1 MINKDKNQ
9 MKKLILHLAV
19 ANSMVMTS
27 STVSAETKKVNLS
40 AGLNYVLSQV
50 VTKGDNNQSHHN
62 MGMLYYL
69 GKKGVPVDHKK
80 AAEWFSKAAVNGF
93 APSQYALA
101 VMYLNGDGVPQ
112 DTEKGVT
119 LLQSAAW
126 QGQPEAVKLYNTLQA
141 KAQQLNVVQTTSAQT
156 STTAIKYYDTSTL
169 EPKNFKQV
177 VLPNLSTDTVARS
190 FYKVTSSRE
199 RGKDDYWGSGKYY
212 YVNKPSDLD
221 DLTDAVIS
229 IAPIITYQ
237 NMQGE
242 ARYLVPVEVTL
253 AIEGRIETSH
263 ATRGTLELYLFKK
276 LDNGQF
282 QMISKTAQGGIES
295 IEGYGRTSWNAQEFK
310 KNLQA
315 FGNNTLG
322 SYTIDGYYGNGYGE
336 SVWSLLLLNEDDYIV
351 EQMFEE
357 GKVSEQPEYG
367 YSSAIK
373 VNKNGQP
380 FYPFQIHYQ
389 GTDMSDNNRM
399 VKVNKIVLYQ
409 YDSKSKFYSKL
420 K

>member
-1 MINKDKNQ
+1 
-9 MKKLILHLAV
+9 MKKLMLSIVMTA
-19 ANSMVMTS
+19 SMIVTS
-27 STVSAETKKVNLS
+27 STVCAETKKVNLS

-50 VTKGDNNQSHHN
+50 ATKGDNNQSNHN

-69 GKKGVPVDHKK
+69 GKNGVPIDHKK
-80 AAEWFSKAAVNGF
+80 AAEWFSKSAANGY
-93 APSQYALA
+93 APSQYALSA
-101 VMYLNGDGVPQ
+101 MYLNGDGVPQ
-112 DTEKGVT
+112 DAEKGIA
-119 LLQSAAW
+119 LLQSAAR

-141 KAQQLNVVQTTSAQT
+141 KAQQLNTTQTSSVQTA
-156 STTAIKYYDTSTL
+156 TTAIKYYNTSTL

-177 VLPNLSTDTVARS
+177 VLPNLNTDTIARS

-199 RGKDDYWGSGKYY
+199 RKKDDYWGSGKYY

-229 IAPIITYQ
+229 IAPIFTYQ

-242 ARYLVPVEVTL
+242 TRYLVPVEVTL

-263 ATRGTLELYLFKK
+263 VTRGTLELYLFKK

-282 QMISKTAQGGIES
+282 QMISKTAQGGVES
-295 IEGYGRTSWNAQEFK
+295 IEGYGRTSWNAQEFR

-336 SVWSLLLLNEDDYIV
+336 SVWSLLLLNEEGYIV

-357 GKVSEQPEYG
+357 GKVSEQPDYG

-373 VNKNGQP
+373 VNQNEQP

-389 GTDMSDNNRM
+389 GTDMNDNNRM
-399 VKVNKIVLYQ
+399 VKVNKIVPYQ
-409 YDSKSKFYSKL
+409 YDSKSKLYSEL

>member
-1 MINKDKNQ
+1 
-9 MKKLILHLAV
+9 MKKLMLSIAMTT
-19 ANSMVMTS
+19 SMVLIG
-27 STVSAETKKVNLS
+27 STACAETKKVNLS

-50 VTKGDNNQSHHN
+50 ATKGDNNQSNHN

-69 GKKGVPVDHKK
+69 GKNGVPIDHKK
-80 AAEWFSKAAVNGF
+80 ASEWFSKSAANGY
-93 APSQYALA
+93 APSQYALSA
-101 VMYLNGDGVPQ
+101 MYLNGDGVPQ
-112 DTEKGVT
+112 DAEKGIA
-119 LLQSAAW
+119 LLQSAAR

-141 KAQQLNVVQTTSAQT
+141 KAQHLNNTQTSSVQTA
-156 STTAIKYYDTSTL
+156 TTAIKYYDTSTL
-169 EPKNFKQV
+169 EPKNFKQA
-177 VLPNLSTDTVARS
+177 VLPNLNTDTIARS

-199 RGKDDYWGSGKYY
+199 RKKDDYWGGGKYY

-229 IAPIITYQ
+229 IAPIFTYQ

-263 ATRGTLELYLFKK
+263 VTRGTLELYLFKK

-282 QMISKTAQGGIES
+282 QMISKTAQGGVES

-315 FGNNTLG
+315 FGNNILG

-373 VNKNGQP
+373 VNQNGQP

-389 GTDMSDNNRM
+389 GTDLNDNNRM
-399 VKVNKIVLYQ
+399 FKVNKIVLYQ
-409 YDSKSKFYSKL
+409 YDSKNKLYSKL

>member
-1 MINKDKNQ
+1 
-9 MKKLILHLAV
+9 MKKLILHLVV
-19 ANSMVMTS
+19 AIGIVGIS

-40 AGLNYVLSQV
+40 AGLKYVLSQV
-50 VTKGDNNQSHHN
+50 VTKGDNNQSNHN

-80 AAEWFSKAAVNGF
+80 AAEWFSKAAANGF
-93 APSQYALA
+93 SPSQYALA

-112 DTEKGVT
+112 DAEKGVT
-119 LLQSAAW
+119 LLQSAAR

-141 KAQQLNVVQTTSAQT
+141 KAQQLNAIQTPSVQTA
-156 STTAIKYYDTSTL
+156 TTAIKYYDTSKL

-177 VLPNLSTDTVARS
+177 VLPNLSTDTIARS
-190 FYKVTSSRE
+190 FYKVASSRE
-199 RGKDDYWGSGKYY
+199 REKDDYWGSGKYY

-229 IAPIITYQ
+229 IAPIFTYQ

-253 AIEGRIETSH
+253 VIEGRIETSH
-263 ATRGTLELYLFKK
+263 VTRGTLELYLFKK

-282 QMISKTAQGGIES
+282 QMVSKTAQGGVES

-322 SYTIDGYYGNGYGE
+322 SYNIDGYYGNGYGE
-336 SVWSLLLLNEDDYIV
+336 SVWSLLLLNEEGYIFQ
-351 EQMFEE
+351 QMFEE
-357 GKVSEQPEYG
+357 GKISEQPEYG
-367 YSSAIK
+367 YSSAIQVK
-373 VNKNGQP
+373 KNGQP

-389 GTDMSDNNRM
+389 GTDMNDNNRM
-399 VKVNKIVLYQ
+399 VKVNKILLYQ
-409 YDSKSKFYSKL
+409 YDSKSKFYSKP

>member
-1 MINKDKNQ
+1 
-9 MKKLILHLAV
+9 MKKLILHLVV
-19 ANSMVMTS
+19 AIGIVGIS

-50 VTKGDNNQSHHN
+50 VTKGDNNQSNHN

-80 AAEWFSKAAVNGF
+80 AAEWFSKAAANGF
-93 APSQYALA
+93 APSQYALSI
-101 VMYLNGDGVPQ
+101 MYLSGDGIPQ
-112 DTEKGVT
+112 DAEKGVA
-119 LLQSAAW
+119 LLQSAAR
-126 QGQPEAVKLYNTLQA
+126 QGQPEAVRMYNSLQA
-141 KAQQLNVVQTTSAQT
+141 KVQQLNTTQMPSVQTA
-156 STTAIKYYDTSTL
+156 TTAIKYYDTSKL

-177 VLPNLSTDTVARS
+177 VLANLSTDTIARS

-199 RGKDDYWGSGKYY
+199 RQKDDYWGSGKYY

-229 IAPIITYQ
+229 IAPIFTYQ

-263 ATRGTLELYLFKK
+263 VTRGTLELYLFKK

-282 QMISKTAQGGIES
+282 QMISKTAQGGVES
-295 IEGYGRTSWNAQEFK
+295 IEGYGRTSWNAQEFR

-315 FGNNTLG
+315 FGNNILG

-336 SVWSLLLLNEDDYIV
+336 SVWSLLLLNEESYIV

-373 VNKNGQP
+373 VNQNGQQ

-389 GTDMSDNNRM
+389 GTDMNDNNRM

>member
-1 MINKDKNQ
+1 MLSIAMIT
-9 MKKLILHLAV
+9 
-19 ANSMVMTS
+19 SMVLTS
-27 STVSAETKKVNLS
+27 SMVCAETKKVNLS

-50 VTKGDNNQSHHN
+50 ATKGDNNQSNHN

-69 GKKGVPVDHKK
+69 GKNGVPIDHTK
-80 AAEWFSKAAVNGF
+80 AAEWFSKSAANGY
-93 APSQYALA
+93 APSQYALSA
-101 VMYLNGDGVPQ
+101 MYLNGDGVPQ
-112 DTEKGVT
+112 DAEKGIA
-119 LLQSAAW
+119 LLQSAAR

-141 KAQQLNVVQTTSAQT
+141 KAQHLNTTQTSSVQTA
-156 STTAIKYYDTSTL
+156 TTAIKYYNTSTL

-177 VLPNLSTDTVARS
+177 VLPNLNTDTIARS

-199 RGKDDYWGSGKYY
+199 RKKDDYWGSGKYY

-229 IAPIITYQ
+229 IAPIFTYQ

-242 ARYLVPVEVTL
+242 TRYLVPVEVTL

-263 ATRGTLELYLFKK
+263 VTRGTLELYLFKK

-282 QMISKTAQGGIES
+282 QMVSKTAQGGVES

-367 YSSAIK
+367 YSSAIQ

-380 FYPFQIHYQ
+380 LYPFQIHYQ
-389 GTDMSDNNRM
+389 GTDMNDNNRM
-399 VKVNKIVLYQ
+399 VKVNKIVPYQ

>member
-1 MINKDKNQ
+1 MLSIA
-9 MKKLILHLAV
+9 MTT
-19 ANSMVMTS
+19 SMVVTS
-27 STVSAETKKVNLS
+27 STVCAETKKVNLS

-50 VTKGDNNQSHHN
+50 ATKGDNNQSNHN

-69 GKKGVPVDHKK
+69 GKNGVPIDHKK
-80 AAEWFSKAAVNGF
+80 AAEWFSKSVANGY
-93 APSQYALA
+93 APSQYALS

-112 DTEKGVT
+112 DAEKGVA
-119 LLQSAAW
+119 LLQSAAR
-126 QGQPEAVKLYNTLQA
+126 QGQPEAIKLYNTLQA
-141 KAQQLNVVQTTSAQT
+141 KAQQLNAVQTPSVQT
-156 STTAIKYYDTSTL
+156 ATTAIKYYDTSKL

-199 RGKDDYWGSGKYY
+199 RQKDDYWGSGKYY

-229 IAPIITYQ
+229 IAPIFTYQ
-237 NMQGE
+237 NMQNE

-263 ATRGTLELYLFKK
+263 VTRGTLELYLFKK

-336 SVWSLLLLNEDDYIV
+336 SVWSLLLLKEGDYIV

-373 VNKNGQP
+373 VKKNGQQ
-380 FYPFQIHYQ
+380 FYPFQIHYK
-389 GTDMSDNNRM
+389 GTDLNDNDRT
-399 VKVNKIVLYQ
+399 VKVYKIVLYQ
-409 YDSKSKFYSKL
+409 YDSKSKLYSKQ

>member
-1 MINKDKNQ
+1 

-112 DTEKGVT
+112 DAKKGVT
-119 LLQSAAW
+119 LLQSAAR

-141 KAQQLNVVQTTSAQT
+141 KAQQLNAVQTPSVQT
-156 STTAIKYYDTSTL
+156 ATTAIKYYDTSRL

-199 RGKDDYWGSGKYY
+199 
-212 YVNKPSDLD
+212 
-221 DLTDAVIS
+221 
-229 IAPIITYQ
+229 
-237 NMQGE
+237 
-242 ARYLVPVEVTL
+242 
-253 AIEGRIETSH
+253 
-263 ATRGTLELYLFKK
+263 
-276 LDNGQF
+276 
-282 QMISKTAQGGIES
+282 
-295 IEGYGRTSWNAQEFK
+295 
-310 KNLQA
+310 
-315 FGNNTLG
+315 
-322 SYTIDGYYGNGYGE
+322 
-336 SVWSLLLLNEDDYIV
+336 
-351 EQMFEE
+351 
-357 GKVSEQPEYG
+357 
-367 YSSAIK
+367 
-373 VNKNGQP
+373 
-380 FYPFQIHYQ
+380 
-389 GTDMSDNNRM
+389 
-399 VKVNKIVLYQ
+399 
-409 YDSKSKFYSKL
+409 
-420 K
+420 

>member
-1 MINKDKNQ
+1 
-9 MKKLILHLAV
+9 MKSLMLHLVV
-19 ANSMVMTS
+19 AIGIIGIS

-50 VTKGDNNQSHHN
+50 VTKGDNNQSNHS

-80 AAEWFSKAAVNGF
+80 AAEWFSKAAANGF

-112 DTEKGVT
+112 DAEKGVT
-119 LLQSAAW
+119 LLQSAAR
-126 QGQPEAVKLYNTLQA
+126 QGQPEAVKIYNTLQA
-141 KAQQLNVVQTTSAQT
+141 KAQQFNAVQTPSVQ
-156 STTAIKYYDTSTL
+156 TAIKYYDTSKL

-199 RGKDDYWGSGKYY
+199 RKKDDYWGSGKYYY

-229 IAPIITYQ
+229 IAPIFTYQ

-253 AIEGRIETSH
+253 SIEGRIETSH
-263 ATRGTLELYLFKK
+263 VTRGTLELYLFKK

-282 QMISKTAQGGIES
+282 QMISKTAQGGVES
-295 IEGYGRTSWNAQEFK
+295 IEGYGRTSWNTQEFK

-336 SVWSLLLLNEDDYIV
+336 SVWSLLLLNEEGYIF

-357 GKVSEQPEYG
+357 GKISEQPEYG
-367 YSSAIK
+367 YSSSIK
-373 VNKNGQP
+373 VKKNGQP

-389 GTDMSDNNRM
+389 GTDMNVNNRM
-399 VKVNKIVLYQ
+399 VKVNKIVPYQ